1 MILLKYLLKEAL
13 KSQMAVLAVLLT
25 IFVSQQFVQILAD
38 ATNGQ
43 FAGRLVATLL
53 LLNLPELL
61 SLILPLSLFLG
72 VMTAHGRMYAESEMT
87 VLHAVGVSEWYVTR
101 VTLMLAFIM
110 ALLAAGSSLLLAPW
124 AQERQQQVLEQA
136 KAEAGLSA
144 ISPGQFQRTANGQ
157 AVVYVENIQQGQLS
171 KVFLAQL
178 PSHFSK
184 EDEGYNPNTAIVMAE
199 AGAIS
204 EANDGSRRLHL
215 REGMRISGVI
225 NELEYSQ
232 VLFAEYEMEIQ
243 EQQASSGSRKMSAY
257 TIPQLLD
264 DGSNEAL
271 AELNWRIAIPLTL
284 PLLVLIAVPMS
295 RVNVRQGKYAKML
308 PALLIY
314 LGYFG
319 LLMAG
324 RKALENGSIPMQLGL
339 WWIHL
344 TVFIIGM
351 GLIAKGRPSGR
362 RIIETLSF
370 WKNAKGLTRD

>member
-72 VMTAHGRMYAESEMT
+72 IMTAHGRMYAESEMT

-101 VTLMLAFIM
+101 VTLMLAFVM
-110 ALLAAGSSLLLAPW
+110 AMIAAGSSLLLAPW

-157 AVVYVENIQQGQLS
+157 AVVYVENIHQGQLS

-178 PSHFSK
+178 PNHFS
-184 EDEGYNPNTAIVMAE
+184 EEEEGYNPQTAIVMAE
-199 AGAIS
+199 AGSIS

-271 AELNWRIAIPLTL
+271 AELNWRLAIPLTL

-324 RKALENGSIPMQLGL
+324 RKALENGSIPIQLGL

-351 GLIAKGRPSGR
+351 GLIVKGRPSGR
-362 RIIETLSF
+362 KIIETLSF
-370 WKNAKGLTRD
+370 WKKRKEANA